1 MHLRR
6 TALAAL
12 AILGTVSAA
21 RADDTH
27 LDLIVFQGVNNL
39 PLLAAQEQGFFA
51 RHEIS
56 VTVKITGGSDELRT
70 GLAEGRYQIAIAA
83 VDNAVAMAE
92 VAKVDIAIVTGG
104 DNGFNHLFV
113 QPDIAT
119 LADLRGKTVIVD
131 AVNTAYA
138 FQLYEI
144 LKRSGLNPGDYAVT
158 PVGATNRRVTAMEN
172 DRNDK
177 ATMLNPPFT
186 IQAAQA
192 GLKDMG
198 SAVKILGPYQ
208 ASGAFVLRRWAAA
221 NPDTLVRF
229 LQGYIEGMRWI
240 LDPVEPGPGDA
251 AAEGAPQPGARCRR
265 RHLHPRRRPRRG
277 PGEGREV
284 RHGRIREPAQ
294 AARRMDPQGA
304 GPAGEI
310 SRPLL
315 LREGAGGTLSRGS
328 ALTRSRS
335 RRSSRPSRGRRR
347 SACSGRAAAR

>member
-1 MHLRR
+1 MHPRPM
-6 TALAAL
+6 ALAAL
-12 AILGTVSAA
+12 AILGTISTA

-39 PLLAAQEQGFFA
+39 PLLAAQDQGFFA

-92 VAKVDIAIVTGG
+92 VAKADIAIVTGG
-104 DNGFNHLFV
+104 DNSFNHLFV

-144 LKRSGLNPGDYAVT
+144 LKRNGLNPGDYVVK

-172 DRNDK
+172 DKTDK

-186 IQAAQA
+186 ILAAQA

-208 ASGAFVLRRWAAA
+208 ASGAFVLRPWAAA
-221 NPDTLVRF
+221 NSATLVRF
-229 LQGYIEGMRWI
+229 LQAYIEGMRWV
-240 LDPVEPGPGDA
+240 LDPTNQDQATRLLKEGLDLEPDVA
-251 AAEGAPQPGARCRR
+251 AATYAIAVDPAEGLAKDAKFDMVGFKNLLKLRADWTGKAPGAPEKYLDLSYYDKA
-265 RHLHPRRRPRRG
+265 L
-277 PGEGREV
+277 
-284 RHGRIREPAQ
+284 
-294 AARRMDPQGA
+294 A
-304 GPAGEI
+304 G
-310 SRPLL
+310 L
-315 LREGAGGTLSRGS
+315 
-328 ALTRSRS
+328 
-335 RRSSRPSRGRRR
+335 
-347 SACSGRAAAR
+347 